1 MPLSGIG
8 ATSYGLYLF
17 YNSFETWPK
26 PLRGTLRSALRA
38 KQTGDFRN
46 AEKFFRKALTDAKAL
61 PADVLGPDRLLKISG
76 IAIALGGFLEDQGN
90 AGGAYEVYE
99 EAFGDLRNAQG
110 YQEFSGPQKMRTIAL
125 AQKSAEMAQLIEE
138 RSLMSQAEE
147 RLGWAVA
154 ELLKLANKAPA
165 ESNPTST
172 AIADKDLELP
182 SWISDVDLGA
192 SMENLGLLY
201 LKQGNSE

>member
-1 MPLSGIG
+1 M
-8 ATSYGLYLF
+8 
-17 YNSFETWPK
+17 
-26 PLRGTLRSALRA
+26 
-38 KQTGDFRN
+38 
-46 AEKFFRKALTDAKAL
+46 
-61 PADVLGPDRLLKISG
+61 
-76 IAIALGGFLEDQGN
+76 
-90 AGGAYEVYE
+90 YE

-110 YQEFSGPQKMRTIAL
+110 YQEFTGPQKMRTIAL

-138 RSLMSQAEE
+138 RSLMAQAEE

-154 ELLKLANKAPA
+154 ELLKLANKPA
-165 ESNPTST
+165 EADPTST
-172 AIADKDLELP
+172 PTADKDLELP

>member
-1 MPLSGIG
+1 M
-8 ATSYGLYLF
+8 
-17 YNSFETWPK
+17 
-26 PLRGTLRSALRA
+26 
-38 KQTGDFRN
+38 
-46 AEKFFRKALTDAKAL
+46 
-61 PADVLGPDRLLKISG
+61 KISG

-99 EAFGDLRNAQG
+99 ESFVELRNTRG

-154 ELLKLANKAPA
+154 ELLKLASKPTEA
-165 ESNPTST
+165 NPKTTST
-172 AIADKDLELP
+172 SDKDLELP

-201 LKQGNSE
+201 LKQGNSESVYLHILFVLPLTPV